1 MPSKTELRR
10 NSWTVISLKEMT
22 GVLYIKII
30 SSFVLYWIEYKLCS
44 LCQLLFR
51 VAFDNFQKKKKE
63 KKKDSTKIYIY
74 SIDYR
79 ISVSTSAML
88 AIWSR

>member
-1 MPSKTELRR
+1 M
-10 NSWTVISLKEMT
+10 
-22 GVLYIKII
+22 YIKII
-30 SSFVLYWIEYKLCS
+30 SSFVLYYTEYKLCS
-44 LCQLLFR
+44 LCQLLFH
-51 VAFDNFQKKKKE
+51 VTFDNFQKKKEKKK

-79 ISVSTSAML
+79 ISVLTSAML